1 MFKSM
6 DECFLCSESHTPLY
20 RVCACDTL
28 VHAAC
33 YHRLVRVPTHVA
45 RCAVCQQPYDNDTRT
60 FTRITCPY
68 QPCAMLT
75 SGLGMLF
82 ASSLGLAFLSE
93 PPADTM
99 LPVDT
104 IVPTTNTTNATN
116 ATTATTFVKFAPS
129 VGQQILHTIVHTLL
143 VLTFAISFT
152 HTAFTIGVMTLQTRR
167 CFWCVKVQRVTVTQA
182 VRLPA
187 PAVHT
192 L

>member
-60 FTRITCPY
+60 LTRITCSY

-82 ASSLGLAFLSE
+82 ASSVGLAFLTE
-93 PPADTM
+93 PPADT
-99 LPVDT
+99 
-104 IVPTTNTTNATN
+104 IVPITNTTTINATN

-129 VGQQILHTIVHTLL
+129 VQQKILHTVVHTLL
-143 VLTFAISFT
+143 VLMLAISFT